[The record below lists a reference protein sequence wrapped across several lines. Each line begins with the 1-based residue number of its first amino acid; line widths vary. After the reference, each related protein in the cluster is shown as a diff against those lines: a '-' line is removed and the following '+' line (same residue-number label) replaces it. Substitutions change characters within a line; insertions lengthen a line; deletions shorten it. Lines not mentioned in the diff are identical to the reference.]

1 MRGGNFLTFI
11 LIKGGGGAAGV
22 FEREDLIEDF
32 W

>member
-11 LIKGGGGAAGV
+11 LIKGGAGV